1 MPGGD
6 SAPGESSNW
15 GAQVRVLVTGG
26 SGFIGTH
33 LVRRILA
40 LRPSWQVCNLDA
52 LTYAADPH
60 AHDAAGPNYRFVHG
74 KVQDIAAVQA
84 AWGSGIDLVFHL
96 AAESHVDRSLAH
108 GALFIESNIGGT
120 QVLLEQAAR
129 SPVKHFIQVSTDEV
143 YGDLPTGVAPCTEGA
158 PLAPSN
164 PYAASKAAAD
174 LLAKAHARSFGVP
187 VSVTRCTNNYG
198 ANQHAEKLIP
208 TLVRR
213 ILAGQDIQLYGDGEQ
228 SRDWVHAQDHA
239 DALLHVASLEPGCTW
254 HVGAEMELENRELAR
269 QVRDILGS
277 QLPITQGPDRPGHDR
292 RYALNAAAL
301 RATGWAP
308 AISWDQ
314 GFRDCVLTIAQRL
327 RETPDAP

>member
-1 MPGGD
+1 M
-6 SAPGESSNW
+6 
-15 GAQVRVLVTGG
+15 RVLVTGG
-26 SGFIGTH
+26 CGFIGTH

-40 LRPSWQVCNLDA
+40 LRPGWKLCNLDA
-52 LTYAADPH
+52 LTYAADPS
-60 AHDAAGPNYRFVHG
+60 AHDNAGPNYRFVHG
-74 KVQDIAAVQA
+74 KVQDPAAVSA

-120 QVLLEQAAR
+120 QALLEQAAR
-129 SPVKHFIQVSTDEV
+129 SPVQHFIQVSTDEV
-143 YGDLPTGVAPCTEGA
+143 YGDLPIGAPPCSEGA
-158 PLAPSN
+158 ALGPSN

-174 LLAKAHARSFGVP
+174 LLAWSHARSFGVP

-228 SRDWVHAQDHA
+228 SRDWIHAQDHA
-239 DALLHVASLEPGCTW
+239 DALLHVASLEPGSTW

-277 QLPITQGPDRPGHDR
+277 QRPITQGPDRPGHDR
-292 RYALNAAAL
+292 RYALNTRAL

-308 AISWDQ
+308 AITWTV
-314 GFRDCVLTIAQRL
+314 GLERCVQTIAKTL
-327 RETPDAP
+327 RESPDAP